1 MGKKQKVQAGILPVR
16 QQNGRIEVLLIT
28 SRTVGR
34 WILPKGNVRRHQ
46 TPIEAARQEA
56 YEEAGIRGRI
66 DPEPLGRYLHGRPG
80 DQRWVEVYLMAVEK
94 ELDDWPERHERT
106 RRWMPLDEAREA
118 IYEDGLRALLD
129 RLPDELARRRQ
140 GRKLS
145 PRASRLLVV
154 LLLLASLALA
164 FGGTYYLARLLAR
177 PEVQQRL
184 QELERQ
190 EHPAPSADSVRF

>member
-1 MGKKQKVQAGILPVR
+1 MGKKQKVQAGVLPVR
-16 QQNGRIEVLLIT
+16 QQNGRIDVLLIT

-34 WILPKGNVRRHQ
+34 WILPKGNVKRHQ

-80 DQRWVEVYLMAVEK
+80 DQRWVEVYLMTVEE

-106 RRWMPLDEAREA
+106 RRWMPLDAARQV

-129 RLPDELARRRQ
+129 RLPDELARRQQ

-145 PRASRLLVV
+145 PRASRLLVM

-177 PEVQQRL
+177 PKVQQRL

-190 EHPAPSADSVRF
+190 EHPAPSPDSVRF

>member
-1 MGKKQKVQAGILPVR
+1 MGKKQKVQAGVLPVR
-16 QQNGRIEVLLIT
+16 RQNGRIEVLLIT

-34 WILPKGNVRRHQ
+34 WILPKGNVKRHQ

-80 DQRWVEVYLMAVEK
+80 DQRWVEVYLMTVEE

-106 RRWMPLDEAREA
+106 RRWMPLDEAREV

-190 EHPAPSADSVRF
+190 AHPAPSADSVRF

>member
-1 MGKKQKVQAGILPVR
+1 MDKPQKTQAGVLPVR
-16 QQNGRIEVLLIT
+16 HRNGQIEVLLIT

-34 WILPKGNVRRHQ
+34 WILPKGNVKRHQ
-46 TPIEAARQEA
+46 SPIEAARHEA
-56 YEEAGIRGRI
+56 YEEAGVRGPI
-66 DPEPLGRYLHGRPG
+66 DPEPLGCYLHGRPG
-80 DQRWVEVYLMAVEK
+80 DQRWVEVYLMRVDE
-94 ELDDWPERHERT
+94 ELDHWPEQHERT
-106 RRWMPLDEAREA
+106 RRWMSLKEARQVV
-118 IYEDGLRALLD
+118 YEDGLRTLLD
-129 RLPDELARRRQ
+129 RLPDELTRRRY

-184 QELERQ
+184 QELQHET
-190 EHPAPSADSVRF
+190 EAAAPTSSARF

>member
-1 MGKKQKVQAGILPVR
+1 MGKPKKTQAGVLPIR
-16 QQNGRIEVLLIT
+16 HRSGQIEVLLVT
-28 SRTVGR
+28 SRTVNR

-46 TPIEAARQEA
+46 SPMEAARREA
-56 YEEAGIRGRI
+56 YEEAGVRGYI
-66 DPEPLGRYLHGRPG
+66 DPEPLGCYLHGRPG
-80 DQRWVEVYLMAVEK
+80 DQRWVEVYLMRVDE
-94 ELDDWPERHERT
+94 ELDHWPEQHERT
-106 RRWMPLDEAREA
+106 RRWMSLQEARQV
-118 IYEDGLRALLD
+118 IYEDGLRTLLD
-129 RLPDELARRRQ
+129 RLPDELTRRRH

-184 QELERQ
+184 QELQHET
-190 EHPAPSADSVRF
+190 EAAPSTDAMRF

>member
-1 MGKKQKVQAGILPVR
+1 MGKKKKWQAGVLPIR
-16 QQNGRIEVLLIT
+16 YQNGQIEVLLIT

-34 WILPKGNVRRHQ
+34 WVLPKGNVKPHQ
-46 TPIEAARQEA
+46 SLLEAADQEA

-80 DQRWVEVYLMAVEK
+80 DQRWVVIYLMTVTA
-94 ELDDWPERHERT
+94 ELDDWPERGERI
-106 RRWMPLDEAREA
+106 RRWMPLAEAQQVV
-118 IYEDGLRALLD
+118 YEDTLRALLD
-129 RLPDELARRRQ
+129 RLPEELARRRL

-154 LLLLASLALA
+154 GLLLASLALA
-164 FGGTYYLARLLAR
+164 FGGAYYLSQLLAR

-184 QELERQ
+184 QELQ
-190 EHPAPSADSVRF
+190 H

>member
-1 MGKKQKVQAGILPVR
+1 MRKKEKIQAGVLSVR
-16 QQNGRIEVLLIT
+16 QQNGHIEVLLVT
-28 SRTVGR
+28 SRAVGR
-34 WILPKGNVRRHQ
+34 WILPKGNVKRNQ
-46 TPIEAARQEA
+46 TPTEAARQEA

-80 DQRWVEVYLMAVEK
+80 DQRWVEVYLMTVEE
-94 ELDDWPERHERT
+94 ELDDWPERPERT
-106 RRWMPLDEAREA
+106 RRWMPLDEARQVV
-118 IYEDGLRALLD
+118 YEDGLRALLD

-145 PRASRLLVV
+145 PRTSRLLVV

-164 FGGTYYLARLLAR
+164 LGGTYYLARLLAR

-190 EHPAPSADSVRF
+190 EHPTPSANAARF

>member
-1 MGKKQKVQAGILPVR
+1 MGKKQKVQAGVLPVR
-16 QQNGRIEVLLIT
+16 QHNGQIDVLLVT

-34 WILPKGNVRRHQ
+34 WILPKGNVKRHQ

-80 DQRWVEVYLMAVEK
+80 DQRWVEVYLMTVEE

-106 RRWMPLDEAREA
+106 RRWMPLAEARQVV
-118 IYEDGLRALLD
+118 YEDGLRALLD

-154 LLLLASLALA
+154 LVLLASLALA

-190 EHPAPSADSVRF
+190 ENSAPSADSVRF